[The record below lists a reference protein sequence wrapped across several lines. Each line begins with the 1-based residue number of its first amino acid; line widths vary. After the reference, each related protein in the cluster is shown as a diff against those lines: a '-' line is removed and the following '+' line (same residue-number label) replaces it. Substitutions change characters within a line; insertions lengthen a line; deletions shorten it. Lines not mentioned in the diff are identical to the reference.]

1 MGEIFTQFS
10 IVLGLAVVLS
20 LIMKQLRQPLIIGY
34 ILTGLIAGPSI
45 LGLVQQGESFAIFA
59 SLGIALLLF
68 IVGLG
73 LNPDM
78 IKDVGAVSVIT
89 GVVQIIFTSIIG
101 MGIGLLLGLSVT
113 ASLYIAVASSFSST
127 IIILRILYEK
137 EEQDAL
143 YGRIAI
149 GFLLVQDL
157 VAMLIFVFLSSSE
170 AAGNNGLLITIG
182 LVLVKIFSVG
192 ILLYLAWKYVIP
204 RVDKMLMGNRQV
216 LFIFAI
222 GICFIMASIFHK
234 LGFSLELGA
243 LVAGVLLSTSPYHR
257 EMATRIQPLRDFF
270 LVIFFIYLGTNIIL
284 ADISSQYILILAFS
298 AFILIGNPL
307 IVLMIM
313 TMLGHTRKTAFF
325 AGLTVA
331 QISEFS
337 LILIGIGISLGHI
350 GESLLGVAT
359 FIGLITIAAS
369 SYMIT
374 YNEQLYK
381 ALRPVIRFL
390 TPYAKERERGTDT
403 KKLRFEVLL
412 IGAHRTGGGI
422 IEALQSQKSSYLVI
436 DHDPR
441 LVSHLKES
449 GVPIIFGSADDA
461 VFLDELDFSETKIVF
476 STIPDVNI
484 NSFLLNY
491 LKRKNSKLQII
502 CIANHSTHA
511 KQLYAEGASYVV
523 MPPYISRRFV
533 VDLFKKNKFNI
544 KKYTQDRKKHINDL
558 KYLAHNH

>member
-1 MGEIFTQFS
+1 MAEVFSQFA
-10 IVLGLAVVLS
+10 IVIGLAVVLS
-20 LIMKQLRQPLIIGY
+20 LIMKKLRQPLIIGY

-45 LGLVQQGESFAIFA
+45 LGLVQQGESLEIFA
-59 SLGIALLLF
+59 SLGVALLLF

-78 IKDVGAVSVIT
+78 IKDVGFVSVIT

-101 MGIGLLLGLSVT
+101 LGIGLLLGLSVT
-113 ASLYIAVASSFSST
+113 AALYIAVASAFSST

-157 VAMLIFVFLSSSE
+157 VAMLLFVFLSSSE
-170 AAGNNGLLITIG
+170 AAADNGILITIG
-182 LVLVKIFSVG
+182 LVSAKILAVG
-192 ILLYLAWKYVIP
+192 ILLYLIWKYLIP
-204 RVDKMLMGNRQV
+204 RVDKMLMGNTQV

-222 GICFIMASIFHK
+222 GMCFIMASIFQK

-270 LVIFFIYLGTNIIL
+270 LVIFFIFLGTNIVL
-284 ADISSQYILILAFS
+284 TDISSQIAIILAFS

-313 TMLGHTRKTAFF
+313 TRLGHTRKTAFF

-350 GESLLGVAT
+350 GESLLALAT
-359 FIGLITIAAS
+359 FIGLITIGVS

-390 TPYAKERERGTDT
+390 TPYARDRERKQDT
-403 KKLRFEVLL
+403 TKLKFEVLL
-412 IGAHRTGGGI
+412 LGAHRTGGGI
-422 IEALQSQKSSYLVI
+422 IEAMESQKTSYLVI

-441 LVSHLKES
+441 LVSRLRES
-449 GVPIIFGSADDA
+449 GIPIIFGSADDP
-461 VFLDELDFSETKIVF
+461 VFLDELNFSEARIVF

-491 LKRKNSKLQII
+491 LKGRNSNLQVI
-502 CIANHSTHA
+502 CLANHYTHA

-533 VDLFKKNKFNI
+533 VDLFKKNQFNI